1 MSKTYWNFHGRVN
14 NGNEIP
20 KDRIKISKE
29 FSKG

>member
-1 MSKTYWNFHGRVN
+1 MEFPWKARRVN
-14 NGNEIP
+14 NEKEIP